1 MRGCRYYIGVIMD
14 EYEEEI
20 NKRFGCAECGHTFCM
35 ECETPDMIPKFCPF
49 CATPVYNKDVDED
62 DEVDPDS
69 AYWPTD
75 Y

>member
-1 MRGCRYYIGVIMD
+1 
-14 EYEEEI
+14 
-20 NKRFGCAECGHTFCM
+20 M